1 MGGLGLFLAMGLTG
15 LYNLE
20 PTNFICICLTFT
32 MCENE
37 AIMFIHLLKLLLKSL
52 ESDNN
57 SGPTKY
63 YFLEPHP
70 HITQIL
76 QVLRF

>member
-1 MGGLGLFLAMGLTG
+1 MGGLGLFLAMGVTG
-15 LYNLE
+15 LHNLE

-37 AIMFIHLLKLLLKSL
+37 AMMFIHLLKLLLKF
-52 ESDNN
+52 SDSGNN
-57 SGPTKY
+57 SDLTKY
-63 YFLEPHP
+63 YFLEAHP

-76 QVLRF
+76 QGLKF

>member
-1 MGGLGLFLAMGLTG
+1 MGGLGLFLAMELTG
-15 LYNLE
+15 LHNLE

-37 AIMFIHLLKLLLKSL
+37 AIMFIHLLKLLLKSPD
-52 ESDNN
+52 SGNN

-63 YFLEPHP
+63 YFLKPHP
-70 HITQIL
+70 HIAKIL
-76 QVLRF
+76 QGLIF

>member
-1 MGGLGLFLAMGLTG
+1 MGGLELFLAMGLTG
-15 LYNLE
+15 LHNLQ

-37 AIMFIHLLKLLLKSL
+37 AMMFIHLLKLLLKSP
-52 ESDNN
+52 ESGNN
-57 SGPTKY
+57 SGPAKY
-63 YFLEPHP
+63 YILEVHA

-76 QVLRF
+76 EGLKF